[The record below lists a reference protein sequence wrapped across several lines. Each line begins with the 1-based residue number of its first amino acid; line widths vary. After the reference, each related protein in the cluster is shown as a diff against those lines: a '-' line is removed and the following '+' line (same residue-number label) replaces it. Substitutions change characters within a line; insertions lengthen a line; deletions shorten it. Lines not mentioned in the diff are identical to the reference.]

1 MTQLILG
8 LGIGLFTLL
17 LLWAIAIIFCLI
29 SSRLRA
35 PASYI
40 GPASCLIALFIT
52 IILLSLPISKRL
64 DHQLSMMMMNDNQ
77 SIIEDDGDEHSISIV
92 DWNTYIILPLCLLI
106 SLILLIIT
114 TIMSIQYHLL
124 SFSHRSRMKI

>member
-1 MTQLILG
+1 MAQLILG

-29 SSRLRA
+29 SSRLRV

-40 GPASCLIALFIT
+40 GPISCMIALFIT

-64 DHQLSMMMMNDNQ
+64 DQLSSINNNNNQ
-77 SIIEDDGDEHSISIV
+77 SIQMTSIDENEFMIV
-92 DWNTYIILPLCLLI
+92 DWNTYILLPLCLII
-106 SLILLIIT
+106 SMILLTIT
-114 TIMSIQYHLL
+114 SIMSIQFHL
-124 SFSHRSRMKI
+124 SINHHRSSTTKI